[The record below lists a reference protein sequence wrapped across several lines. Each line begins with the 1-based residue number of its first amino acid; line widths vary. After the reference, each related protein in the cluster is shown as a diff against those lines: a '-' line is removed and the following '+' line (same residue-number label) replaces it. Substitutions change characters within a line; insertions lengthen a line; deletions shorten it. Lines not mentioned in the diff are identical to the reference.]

1 MVADFTGTATI
12 IQERYLEFLTTTA
25 TTTSAVP
32 SGTPSHSLP
41 QPVPAAASSNTSSVV
56 AFTGLARPSTASV
69 QQARQASIQRNLHG
83 SGPSTSALTPT
94 SPSKKKRKSGPPR
107 SYTDIP
113 ASSAA
118 LNDFAVTS
126 APTSATIWCGILPK
140 VLDSSDFN
148 DPLDLSPRIF
158 WKSAEEIENA
168 QMTLKNAHLVFT
180 VDVST
185 TGPIFEAIEIGFQS
199 HCATNNIDYVAPT
212 SSAAVPSPN
221 TMSYV
226 LLGPRGRS
234 NGRTWIEDPKSL
246 TRFTFTLQALRS
258 APYSHT
264 PNNLGDGVFV
274 FLAPRHRNL
283 FAPIDCLFGPTS
295 RLPDH
300 VLPHRCFGQR
310 VLHSIVPSLSGDPD
324 PVCGKAYTT
333 LTTST
338 SEPEVAR
345 SVSPEIFE
353 VPDSDDEFPDMLID
367 SVAVYQSDNGTESH
381 SGLAASTQSARTII
395 TRAAARQQWQEQAA
409 AAAVPISNVAIFVPG
424 PLLFRVRISDPRP
437 QSTSL
442 SNTCRALDPVIWWLG
457 KTIFSGRGTWTII
470 SFTASSVDEGARAL
484 IALCFWLCSHPT
496 SLKLK
501 EVLTEQFASPR
512 PKIDNAHLGN
522 KGLFGLRARISHTS
536 LGLIKRIVGGP
547 LDAPMY
553 SSQGEYC
560 EEYQYL
566 LNIPGVDPSMI
577 STPRSKEEQQGVAE
591 TVVSFTTLGCVDIEH
606 HPDFLGTG
614 DGFNVIVE
622 PFGGQTR
629 RHHIL
634 EVRVVLP
641 QGGGPR
647 RRGDLTLMPFPYLEV
662 EVPSPRSTSRH
673 ASASPRRDCQ
683 RYTR

>member
-1 MVADFTGTATI
+1 MVADFTGTATV

-199 HCATNNIDYVAPT
+199 HCATNNIDYAAPT

-424 PLLFRVRISDPRP
+424 PLLF
-437 QSTSL
+437 
-442 SNTCRALDPVIWWLG
+442 
-457 KTIFSGRGTWTII
+457 
-470 SFTASSVDEGARAL
+470 
-484 IALCFWLCSHPT
+484 
-496 SLKLK
+496 LKLK

-634 EVRVVLP
+634 EVSCRKVEAL
-641 QGGGPR
+641 GG
-647 RRGDLTLMPFPYLEV
+647 EV
-662 EVPSPRSTSRH
+662 TSP
-673 ASASPRRDCQ
+673 
-683 RYTR
+683 